1 MIKILL
7 IIPTLDQS
15 GAEKQLA
22 LLASRLPKDQFE
34 VHVCAL
40 TRSGPY
46 EDVLREAGIP
56 VTVIGKS
63 WKADPFAY
71 WRLRKFIQQLK
82 PDIVHTWLFAANSY
96 GRKAAL
102 AAKVPHIICG
112 ERCVDPWKAGYEL
125 FIDRYL
131 DRSTDKIAV
140 NSSGIQDFYVHK
152 KRDANKFVVI
162 PNGIEAPELP
172 SPDVLSVRKKA
183 LLEELGLPLDSR
195 LLCTVGRLWPQ
206 KNMKDIIWAMDIM
219 QRVRDDTHLLII
231 GEGPQRWRLERFAQQ
246 ANVGPR
252 VHFLGH
258 RDDVRELLP
267 LTDCFLLASG
277 YEGQSNALMEAMA
290 AGLPAVVSD
299 IPGNRDLVIHEETG
313 FTVPVGHRAEYGRL
327 ANKILE
333 DDQLRSKFGT
343 NARQRILDHFTIDQ
357 MIQGHVDLYQQVMSK

>member
-1 MIKILL
+1 MIKLLL

-15 GAEKQLA
+15 GAEKQLT
-22 LLASRLPKDQFE
+22 LLATRLPKDQFD
-34 VHVCAL
+34 VHVCVL
-40 TRSGPY
+40 TRTGPY
-46 EDVLREAGIP
+46 EEVLRKAGIP
-56 VTVIGKS
+56 VTVINKS

-71 WRLRKFIQQLK
+71 WRLKKFIQQLQ

-96 GRKAAL
+96 GRKAAQ

-131 DRSTDKIAV
+131 DRRTDKIAV
-140 NSSGIQDFYVHK
+140 NSSGIQEFYAQK
-152 KRDANKFVVI
+152 KRDPNKFVVI
-162 PNGIEAPELP
+162 PNGIEAPEIP
-172 SPDVLSVRKKA
+172 SDEVIAEHKQA

-206 KNMKDIIWAMDIM
+206 KNMKDIIWSIDII

-231 GEGPQRWRLERFAQQ
+231 GEGPQRWRLEKFAQQ
-246 ANVGPR
+246 ATVGER

-258 RDDVRELLP
+258 RDDVRDLLP
-267 LTDCFLLASG
+267 LADCFLLASG

-313 FTVPVGHRAEYGRL
+313 FTVPVGHRAEIGRL
-327 ANKILE
+327 ANKLLE
-333 DDQLRSKFGT
+333 NDEIRTKFGA
-343 NARQRILDHFTIDQ
+343 NARQRILDHFTIGQ
-357 MIQGHVDLYQQVMSK
+357 MIQGHVDLYTQVMSK